1 MVEWIKKHIRIP
13 RSNLILLTESVAPF
27 VEVEDV
33 LMPLPARLTT
43 LECLSAGKGD
53 IIPPECIF
61 TKGQIH
67 SDNIVDGI

>member
-33 LMPLPARLTT
+33 LMPSSSTA
-43 LECLSAGKGD
+43 
-53 IIPPECIF
+53 
-61 TKGQIH
+61 
-67 SDNIVDGI
+67 DNT